1 MSNKRKVQKAPTPPA
16 GLPGES
22 PWPKR
27 LGWIAG
33 VGLVVSLVAV
43 VFLSQPEIRGVPEG
57 TQTIQVTD
65 NQHVTGTIYAVNE
78 VPAGGAM
85 DAAWQNCGFYETQ
98 IRAES
103 AVHSMEHGA
112 VWVAFDPDLSAA
124 DIDSLRRF
132 ASRSEKVLVSPVAG
146 ISSPVIASA
155 WGFQLDINDLDDSR
169 LDQFVNEFSGSSS
182 APEPGGRCSG
192 AVGQPQF

>member
-1 MSNKRKVQKAPTPPA
+1 MSNKRKVQKAPTVPT

-33 VGLVVSLVAV
+33 IGLVVVLVSV

-65 NQHVTGTIYAVNE
+65 NEHVAGTIYAANE

-85 DAAWQNCGFYETQ
+85 DSGWQNCGFYETQ

-112 VWVAFDPDLSAA
+112 VWVAFDPNLPAA
-124 DIDSLRRF
+124 EIDSLRRF
-132 ASRSEKVLVSPVAG
+132 VSRSEKVVVSPVAG
-146 ISSPVIASA
+146 ISSPVIVSA
-155 WGFQLDINDLDDSR
+155 WGFQLDINDLADSR
-169 LDQFVNEFSGSSS
+169 LDQFVNEFSGSSD